1 MTPDFQCLQALG
13 WPFDGWPQT
22 GPWAEVIAETHR
34 SSPEARPARVVAQHR
49 TGYEVS
55 DASADAFDVVSLPA
69 WQRPNLAPGER
80 PCVGDWLLITGAA
93 DGRAEARAL
102 LPRASA
108 LTRAAA
114 GEHYGQQLIAAN
126 IDVVF
131 LVMGLTQDF
140 NLPRIERYLS
150 LVRGRT
156 RAVVVLTHADGD
168 PSHGALARAAR
179 ERLAA
184 LDIPVVA
191 VDARAAASVTALSPW
206 LAPGTSAVVVGSS
219 GAGKS
224 TLTNTL
230 LGDVRMKTGATR
242 ARDARG
248 RHTTTHRALWRLPGG
263 ACLID
268 TPGMR
273 ELKPTGEEALDEDG
287 FSDVAAVA
295 ARCVFRDCR
304 HDREPGCAINQAI
317 ATGALDAARVANYLK
332 LQAEIQTA
340 AARKAARQ
348 APRSGNR
355 EPSRAKLRRND
366 QRSGK
371 PE

>member
-1 MTPDFQCLQALG
+1 MTPDFQRLQALG

-34 SSPEARPARVVAQHR
+34 SSPDARPARVVAQHR

-93 DGRAEARAL
+93 DGRAEAQAL

-156 RAVVVLTHADGD
+156 QAVVVLTHADDD
-168 PSHGALARAAR
+168 PSDGALAGAAR
-179 ERLAA
+179 ARLVD

-191 VDARAAASVTALSPW
+191 VDARETASVAALSPW

-230 LGDVRMKTGATR
+230 LGHARMKTGAVR
-242 ARDARG
+242 ERDARG

-287 FSDVAAVA
+287 FSDVATVA

-317 ATGALDAARVANYLK
+317 ATGALDAGRVANYLK
-332 LQAEIQTA
+332 LQEEIQTA

-355 EPSRAKLRRND
+355 KPSRAKLRRND

-371 PE
+371 SE